1 MLVFLIIFNVLVIS
15 LLILIGKF
23 IWNSVLKNKKRKFT
37 DILLL
42 LVIGLVMFFPVI
54 LIDYLFITMEL
65 M

>member
-23 IWNSVLKNKKRKFT
+23 IWNSVLKNKKRKLT